1 MVRNYVP
8 RKLKPRRPFRVSTW
22 VSDPEKAKIE
32 EAAAIAGET
41 VAQFMR
47 NVALGAADREIV
59 DELERLRGESA

>member
-8 RKLKPRRPFRVSTW
+8 RKVKPRRSFRVSTW
-22 VSDPEKAKIE
+22 VSDMEKAKIE

-41 VAQFMR
+41 IAQFMR

-59 DELERLRGESA
+59 AEFERLRGESA